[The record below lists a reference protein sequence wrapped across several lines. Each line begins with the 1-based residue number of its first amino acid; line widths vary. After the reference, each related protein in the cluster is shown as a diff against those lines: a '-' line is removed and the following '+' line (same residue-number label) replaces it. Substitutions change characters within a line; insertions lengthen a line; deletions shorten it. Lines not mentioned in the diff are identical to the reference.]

1 MDSYRSND
9 QNRTEI
15 ANIGKSVAIKG
26 DVSGGEDLYL
36 DGEVDGSIELHEHS
50 LTVGPNGHVRANI
63 NAKQVIIHGRVDGNV
78 FASDRVE
85 LRKSAVLSGDIATQR
100 IVIEDGAYVIEDD
113 NLVMM
118 LFHEFQQALGRFKGS
133 TLRQRRLNKRMI
145 IVANLLV
152 DFPAISRNR
161 SA

>member
-85 LRKSAVLSGDIATQR
+85 LRKDQAKLDTQR
-100 IVIEDGAYVIEDD
+100 RE
-113 NLVMM
+113 
-118 LFHEFQQALGRFKGS
+118 
-133 TLRQRRLNKRMI
+133 LRSDLKK
-145 IVANLLV
+145 
-152 DFPAISRNR
+152 
-161 SA
+161 

>member
-100 IVIEDGAYVIEDD
+100 IVIEDGAY
-113 NLVMM
+113 
-118 LFHEFQQALGRFKGS
+118 FKGGIDISKNQTPRREQQSSSQSSIS
-133 TLRQRRLNKRMI
+133 TP
-145 IVANLLV
+145 VTAV
-152 DFPAISRNR
+152 TTPPSSPVPAAPVSSTRG
-161 SA
+161 